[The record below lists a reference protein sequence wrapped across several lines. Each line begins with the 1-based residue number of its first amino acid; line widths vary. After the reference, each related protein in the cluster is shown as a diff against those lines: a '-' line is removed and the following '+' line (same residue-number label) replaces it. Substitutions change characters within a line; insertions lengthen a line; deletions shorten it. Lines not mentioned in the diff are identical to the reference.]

1 MRRGEIW
8 LLSLDPTV
16 GAEIQKTRPCIII
29 SIDQLNKLPLKVI
42 IPITE
47 WKTHYE
53 EVPWMVKL
61 TPDVNN
67 NLQKISAVDCFQVRS
82 VSEIRIIK
90 KVGLV
95 NIDQL
100 DKICTALA
108 IVFGIN

>member
-1 MRRGEIW
+1 
-8 LLSLDPTV
+8 
-16 GAEIQKTRPCIII
+16 
-29 SIDQLNKLPLKVI
+29 
-42 IPITE
+42 
-47 WKTHYE
+47 
-53 EVPWMVKL
+53 MVKL

-108 IVFGIN
+108 IVFGIK

>member
-1 MRRGEIW
+1 
-8 LLSLDPTV
+8 
-16 GAEIQKTRPCIII
+16 
-29 SIDQLNKLPLKVI
+29 
-42 IPITE
+42 
-47 WKTHYE
+47 
-53 EVPWMVKL
+53 MVKL
-61 TPDVNN
+61 TPDANN

-90 KVGLV
+90 KVELV

>member
-1 MRRGEIW
+1 
-8 LLSLDPTV
+8 
-16 GAEIQKTRPCIII
+16 
-29 SIDQLNKLPLKVI
+29 
-42 IPITE
+42 
-47 WKTHYE
+47 
-53 EVPWMVKL
+53 MVKL
-61 TPDVNN
+61 TPDANN